1 MVGSMSGIDRFNA
14 GVLKSGRTLPIY
26 LSAGAFFAAIAARGF
41 LVPLRAHE
49 LGADR
54 FQVGI
59 LFSLATL
66 AGAALSLPAGL
77 LADRF
82 GRRSMVIFSATT
94 GGISQILIAFSGSVP
109 ADDLWQVV
117 GGLGAGA
124 AQAALF
130 AALADAV
137 PAARLGRAMGWLTM
151 AMQIGFLGGP
161 ALAGSLLVFFDLRA
175 ALAVTTV
182 LYVLPLA
189 VSPMIS
195 GARAAVPSWDL
206 VTPLREMSRRRG
218 FPAAVLA
225 LFGATIVWGSVQ
237 AYLPLFG
244 KEALGLGGPAIGYLL
259 AIQAVFNGISRVPG
273 GRIVDRAVRKGP
285 IVATGVIVYALAVIV
300 LPHLGGFWAPTV
312 VLAVAVPFLATA
324 YVALSV
330 TFSSLAPR
338 NGMGVAMGLYGSIL
352 FLGLGVGPAVFGE
365 VMNRSG
371 YVAGFTACGVA
382 TIAIALAGLLV
393 RAYEPAL
400 RRQPAVVMPPSAPG
414 V

>member
-1 MVGSMSGIDRFNA
+1 MRA
-14 GVLKSGRTLPIY
+14 GRTLPIY

-54 FQVGI
+54 FQVGL

-82 GRRSMVIFSATT
+82 GRRSMVLFSALT
-94 GGISQILIAFSGSVP
+94 GGVSQVLIATSASVP
-109 ADDLWQVV
+109 LDDAWQVI
-117 GGLGAGA
+117 GGLGGGA

-137 PAARLGRAMGWLTM
+137 PAARLGRAMGWLTL
-151 AMQIGFLGGP
+151 AMQVGFLGGP
-161 ALAGSLLVFFDLRA
+161 ALGGALLNFMDLRA

-182 LYVLPLA
+182 MYLLPLGLA
-189 VSPMIS
+189 PLIS
-195 GARAAVPSWDL
+195 GARSSAASWDL
-206 VTPLREMSRRRG
+206 VTPLREMARRRG
-218 FPAAVLA
+218 FPAAMLA
-225 LFGATIVWGSVQ
+225 MFGATIVWGTVQ

-244 KEALGLGGPAIGYLL
+244 KEALGLSGPAIGYLL
-259 AIQAVFNGISRVPG
+259 AIQAVFNGLSRVPG
-273 GRIVDRAVRKGP
+273 GRIVDRAQRK
-285 IVATGVIVYALAVIV
+285 GVIVAVGIVGYSVAVLV
-300 LPHLGGFWAPTV
+300 LPHLVGFWAPAI
-312 VLAVAVPFLATA
+312 VLSAAVPLLATA

-338 NGMGVAMGLYGSIL
+338 NGMGVAMGLYGSVL
-352 FLGLGVGPAVFGE
+352 FFGLGVGPAVFGE
-365 VMNRSG
+365 VMDRSG

-382 TIAIALAGLLV
+382 AIGIAVAGLLV

-400 RRQPAVVMPPSAPG
+400 RRQPAVVMPPPSPG
-414 V
+414 T

>member
-1 MVGSMSGIDRFNA
+1 MRA
-14 GVLKSGRTLPIY
+14 GRTLPIY

-54 FQVGI
+54 FQVGL

-82 GRRSMVIFSATT
+82 GRRSMVLFSALT
-94 GGISQILIAFSGSVP
+94 GGVSQVLIATSASVP
-109 ADDLWQVV
+109 LDDAWQVI
-117 GGLGAGA
+117 GGLGGGA

-137 PAARLGRAMGWLTM
+137 PAARLGRAMGWLTL
-151 AMQIGFLGGP
+151 AMQVGFLGGP
-161 ALAGSLLVFFDLRA
+161 ALGGALLNFMDLRA

-182 LYVLPLA
+182 MYLLPLGLA
-189 VSPMIS
+189 PLIS
-195 GARAAVPSWDL
+195 GARSSAASWDL
-206 VTPLREMSRRRG
+206 VTPLREMARRRG
-218 FPAAVLA
+218 FPAAMLA
-225 LFGATIVWGSVQ
+225 MFGATIVWGTVQ

-244 KEALGLGGPAIGYLL
+244 KEALGLSGPAIGYLL
-259 AIQAVFNGISRVPG
+259 AIQAVFNGLSRVPG
-273 GRIVDRAVRKGP
+273 GRIVDRAQRK
-285 IVATGVIVYALAVIV
+285 GVIVAVGIVGYSVAVLV
-300 LPHLGGFWAPTV
+300 LPHLVGFWAPAI
-312 VLAVAVPFLATA
+312 VLSAAVPLLATA

-338 NGMGVAMGLYGSIL
+338 NGMGVAMGLYGSVL
-352 FLGLGVGPAVFGE
+352 FFGLGFGPAVFGE

-382 TIAIALAGLLV
+382 AIGIAVAGLLV

-400 RRQPAVVMPPSAPG
+400 RRQPAVVMPPPSPG
-414 V
+414 T

>member
-1 MVGSMSGIDRFNA
+1 M
-14 GVLKSGRTLPIY
+14 
-26 LSAGAFFAAIAARGF
+26 
-41 LVPLRAHE
+41 
-49 LGADR
+49 
-54 FQVGI
+54 
-59 LFSLATL
+59 
-66 AGAALSLPAGL
+66 
-77 LADRF
+77 
-82 GRRSMVIFSATT
+82 
-94 GGISQILIAFSGSVP
+94 
-109 ADDLWQVV
+109 V

-161 ALAGSLLVFFDLRA
+161 ALAGSLLVFFDLRS

-285 IVATGVIVYALAVIV
+285 IVATGVIVYALAVMV

>member
-1 MVGSMSGIDRFNA
+1 MRA
-14 GVLKSGRTLPIY
+14 GRTLPIY

-54 FQVGI
+54 FQVGL
-59 LFSLATL
+59 LFSVATL

-82 GRRSMVIFSATT
+82 GRRSMVLFSAIT
-94 GGISQILIAFSGSVP
+94 GGASQVLIATSTSVP
-109 ADDLWQVV
+109 LDDAWQVI
-117 GGLGAGA
+117 GGLGGGA

-137 PAARLGRAMGWLTM
+137 PAARLGRAMGWLTL
-151 AMQIGFLGGP
+151 AMQVGFLGGP
-161 ALAGSLLVFFDLRA
+161 ALGGFLLNFMDLRA

-182 LYVLPLA
+182 MYLLPLGLA
-189 VSPMIS
+189 PLIS
-195 GARAAVPSWDL
+195 GARSATASWDL
-206 VTPLREMSRRRG
+206 VTPLREMARRRG

-225 LFGATIVWGSVQ
+225 MFGATIVWGTVQ

-244 KEALGLGGPAIGYLL
+244 KEALGLSGPAIGYML
-259 AIQAVFNGISRVPG
+259 AVQAVFNGLSRVPG
-273 GRIVDRAVRKGP
+273 GRIVDRAERK
-285 IVATGVIVYALAVIV
+285 GVIVAVGIVGYAFAVLL
-300 LPHLGGFWAPTV
+300 LPHLGGFWAPTI
-312 VLAVAVPFLATA
+312 LLSAAVPLLATA

-338 NGMGVAMGLYGSIL
+338 NGMGVAMGLYGSVL

-365 VMNRSG
+365 VMNHSG
-371 YVAGFTACGVA
+371 YVAGFTACGVTA
-382 TIAIALAGLLV
+382 IAIAVVGLLV

-400 RRQPAVVMPPSAPG
+400 RRRPAVVMPPPSPG
-414 V
+414 T